1 MLLRAFCNWQML
13 VDLKADLKI
22 VNAGRFIDNSNLVSR
37 RIYIINSFRF
47 TSQMY
52 MQASALWRVDI
63 VCITL
68 LTTSQEFFNFIEAL
82 CIIVLFDKLLFEFL
96 SIQKTQKNDFLIIIC
111 IVGEIQLY
119 QTLRRLAHNVKHYT
133 FLLQQQQQE
142 QPNDIE
148 H

>member
-13 VDLKADLKI
+13 VDLKADL

-82 CIIVLFDKLLFEFL
+82 CIIVF
-96 SIQKTQKNDFLIIIC
+96 I
-111 IVGEIQLY
+111 
-119 QTLRRLAHNVKHYT
+119 R
-133 FLLQQQQQE
+133 
-142 QPNDIE
+142 
-148 H
+148 